1 MRPVLFPKIRFTPY
15 AWGVLV
21 YMLFVILWGAVVRV
35 SGSGDGCGKRWPLC
49 GEHLI
54 PTFQSLAMLI
64 EFSHRA
70 STGLIIPLIGLLAI
84 WSRFVFPRRHPARTA
99 ALFAVLFMLSE
110 GALGAALVLFRLV
123 TTNESLARS
132 IMMPLHLVNT
142 LFLLMALTLTAWW
155 GAGAPAFTFRQRGVF
170 KTMAIMLAVGLVWAT
185 VVAASGSIAALADT
199 LYPVSSLGAA
209 IHQDLNPGDHYLIR
223 LRMIHP
229 IISIALGIYSIYL
242 ARFVVQIRPTLDTKR
257 FSRAIGFVFA
267 AEIGAGFLNVLLL
280 APMWMQLMHLLL
292 ADMLWIF
299 LVLLTAS
306 ALAKRYYSGEDF
318 DR

>member
-1 MRPVLFPKIRFTPY
+1 M
-15 AWGVLV
+15 
-21 YMLFVILWGAVVRV
+21 
-35 SGSGDGCGKRWPLC
+35 
-49 GEHLI
+49 
-54 PTFQSLAMLI
+54 
-64 EFSHRA
+64 
-70 STGLIIPLIGLLAI
+70 
-84 WSRFVFPRRHPARTA
+84 
-99 ALFAVLFMLSE
+99 
-110 GALGAALVLFRLV
+110 
-123 TTNESLARS
+123 
-132 IMMPLHLVNT
+132 
-142 LFLLMALTLTAWW
+142 
-155 GAGAPAFTFRQRGVF
+155 F

-292 ADMLWIF
+292 ADLLWIF